1 MSEAFEEVL
10 RFAMEEVG
18 CEIVIVSP
26 VGDINIQTDRPD
38 LRAPE

>member
-26 VGDINIQTDRPD
+26 VGEIHVQIYRSD
-38 LRAPE
+38 LRAAK